1 MSRRL
6 QYIFG
11 IVLKNSS
18 ALLAAATR
26 KVLKVERWFGRQSL
40 LSPQLSMA
48 GCTDGYIGPHQGG
61 YICLAECRV
70 VETPCPMLC
79 PMFASL
85 CPLWPHRYHA
95 HITDAELSD
104 RAIPISL
111 WMLIEHK
118 KQESWEGI
126 SLSDTSS
133 LKLSLTLSLGMCWVL
148 GGGGL
153 LQAQQYFSPE
163 QCNNETVRWY
173 NPGWYK

>member
-6 QYIFG
+6 QYICG
-11 IVLKNSS
+11 ILLRNPSE
-18 ALLAAATR
+18 LLAAATR

-40 LSPQLSMA
+40 LSPQLSLA

-85 CPLWPHRYHA
+85 CPLWPRRYHA

-104 RAIPISL
+104 PHPISL
-111 WMLIEHK
+111 WMLIENK
-118 KQESWEGI
+118 KRRYYYVWGKGSHYQI
-126 SLSDTSS
+126 PL
-133 LKLSLTLSLGMCWVL
+133 
-148 GGGGL
+148 
-153 LQAQQYFSPE
+153 
-163 QCNNETVRWY
+163 
-173 NPGWYK
+173 